1 MRLSRVSTPVG
12 GGIAF
17 SKACGEG
24 REPHTGVAGKREDA
38 TAKYYLNGVVEYVCR
53 GLTVVADRSVP
64 AKVDKLN
71 WYVESGGSWRGLGL
85 RRTASDG
92 QRKQRRG
99 ETGLWWHAH
108 GGRVVA

>member
-1 MRLSRVSTPVG
+1 MYTPVG

-38 TAKYYLNGVVEYVCR
+38 TAKYFLNGVVEYVCVASPWSP
-53 GLTVVADRSVP
+53 TVPSRRIRQTDLVCGIGRQLAR
-64 AKVDKLN
+64 A
-71 WYVESGGSWRGLGL
+71 RL